1 MDDEDDFTPKLGKS
15 RAGDGKK
22 VVRYGARIVAAARL
36 AGRTTGVRSRRFDG
50 SRIGRGASIGRL
62 LSSRDRFAGLRAR
75 RAIVKTRLVR
85 LGAKGLAGA
94 RAHLRYI
101 QRDGVTR
108 EGAPGQLYGPAT
120 DQADGKAFLER
131 SAEDR
136 HQFRFIVSAE
146 DGAQYEDLKPL
157 TRRLMTQM
165 EEDLRTELDWVA
177 VDHFNTGHPHTHII
191 LRGIDDRGQDLVIAR
206 DYPLLGACYGIGVIG
221 THQGGTVDRTYS
233 EPIGRVQVTL
243 TDAGCADPLLVDL
256 PGTFEAF
263 VGHKEAIRDLPA
275 HAVHL
280 ASSPACPVQ
289 AFRIGRN
296 VYATQF
302 HPELD
307 IHGLVTR
314 IDVYRHAGY
323 FEPDQ
328 AESVKAMARAG
339 HVFEPPRI
347 LARFVQRYA
356 TG

>member
-1 MDDEDDFTPKLGKS
+1 MKPFLLLATRAED
-15 RAGDGKK
+15 
-22 VVRYGARIVAAARL
+22 AAA
-36 AGRTTGVRSRRFDG
+36 DNEY
-50 SRIGRGASIGRL
+50 
-62 LSSRDRFAGLRAR
+62 D
-75 RAIVKTRLVR
+75 
-85 LGAKGLAGA
+85 
-94 RAHLRYI
+94 
-101 QRDGVTR
+101 
-108 EGAPGQLYGPAT
+108 
-120 DQADGKAFLER
+120 AFLGFTGLTESSLRRWRLER
-131 SAEDR
+131 DPLGTVDLDAWSGIMLGGGPFNASDPDELKSPAQRRVEAE
-136 HQFRFIVSAE
+136 
-146 DGAQYEDLKPL
+146 
-157 TRRLMTQM
+157 
-165 EEDLRTELDWVA
+165 LRSLLDV
-177 VDHFNTGHPHTHII
+177 
-191 LRGIDDRGQDLVIAR
+191 VIAR

-307 IHGLVTR
+307 IHGLCTR
-314 IDVYRHAGY
+314 VDVYRHAGY

-328 AESVKAMARAG
+328 ADSVKAMARQG
-339 HVFEPPRI
+339 RVFEPPKM

-356 TG
+356 RP